1 MKIYEYKGLIY
12 CENDLSIEQDN
23 YGGDLYDLY
32 LELKNDNKV
41 NETTSYYVEGEL
53 QIYDSHEELIDEEF
67 RDLVVG

>member
-67 RDLVVG
+67 WDLVVG